1 MNQYSSFSELYN
13 LAYSIISEIK
23 LKYPERPKYEVI
35 EFIRLTTDKILLN
48 SYVPINNIPQ
58 TISRQINSDP
68 KLKFSLDSLIK
79 NIIEHPELTLR
90 EYLNIENY
98 ITEADYILKKG
109 TKHLIYF
116 RISKYI
122 YQFVIKSTKT
132 GREMFITTFHRASIK
147 QLIKDKKRYP
157 QIKID
162 SSDYEDSKY
171 PSVT

>member
-1 MNQYSSFSELYN
+1 MKQYYSFSELYK
-13 LAYSIISEIK
+13 LAFSIISK
-23 LKYPERPKYEVI
+23 VSPEQPKYKSI
-35 EFIRLTTDKILLN
+35 EFVRLSTDKTLLN
-48 SYVPINNIPQ
+48 SYIQINSIPLS
-58 TISRQINSDP
+58 ISRQINSKP

-79 NIIEHPELTLR
+79 NMIEHPELTLR

-98 ITEADYILKKG
+98 IAEADYILKKG
-109 TKHLIYF
+109 SKHLIYF
-116 RISKYI
+116 RISRYI

-132 GREMFITTFHRASIK
+132 GSEMFITTFHRASIK